1 MLKYSKIPV
10 CQQRK
15 IPRNHNPF
23 LLFQSKVLVCS
34 QQFKKKQLKPN
45 KKMKPNFVESLAI
58 FQNPNVTL
66 LSLDLLGSMEYK
78 ISYRTYLDPY
88 NNVFG
93 EENWLIILIVVFS
106 CLYCI
111 FGMCLALGII
121 LFEKYGLNP
130 GDRQLVDMVRYTHPI
145 LKAIVNLIP
154 NN

>member
-1 MLKYSKIPV
+1 
-10 CQQRK
+10 
-15 IPRNHNPF
+15 
-23 LLFQSKVLVCS
+23 
-34 QQFKKKQLKPN
+34 
-45 KKMKPNFVESLAI
+45 MKLNFVKSLAI
-58 FQNPNVTL
+58 FENPNITL
-66 LSLDLLGSMEYK
+66 LSLD
-78 ISYRTYLDPY
+78 PY
-88 NNVFG
+88 NNNAFG

-154 NN
+154 NKLLDPTGTKY

>member
-1 MLKYSKIPV
+1 
-10 CQQRK
+10 
-15 IPRNHNPF
+15 
-23 LLFQSKVLVCS
+23 
-34 QQFKKKQLKPN
+34 
-45 KKMKPNFVESLAI
+45 MKPNFVESLAI
-58 FQNPNVTL
+58 FQNPNVTFQNPNVTL

-111 FGMCLALGII
+111 FGMCLAFGII

-130 GDRQLVDMVRYTHPI
+130 GNRQLVDMVRYTKP
-145 LKAIVNLIP
+145 LWKAIVNLIP
-154 NN
+154 NKLLDPMGTEY

>member
-1 MLKYSKIPV
+1 
-10 CQQRK
+10 
-15 IPRNHNPF
+15 
-23 LLFQSKVLVCS
+23 
-34 QQFKKKQLKPN
+34 
-45 KKMKPNFVESLAI
+45 MKLNFVKSLAI
-58 FQNPNVTL
+58 FENPNITL
-66 LSLDLLGSMEYK
+66 LSLD
-78 ISYRTYLDPY
+78 PY
-88 NNVFG
+88 NNNAFG
-93 EENWLIILIVVFS
+93 EENWLIIIIVVFS